1 MSDLELVRGSNG
13 TGEAVR
19 ATVVGVRPTGST
31 ILSVDSVMAW
41 PNRFIATSATLGG
54 DGVTPDPASVR
65 VFVGKINGSNIEIES
80 FVPGYTD
87 AGNSVGDIIV
97 LKQTTAWAD
106 NLADILD
113 DFNVRDSA
121 LTNTFDEMFGDGVVS
136 GMAITYPATGRVADI
151 SAGVAYIGAKRVTV
165 AASSRTYTATRD
177 TYIMLKDDGTLT
189 YPDVAV
195 GGAAPVPPAGSIL
208 IGKLTTDATKFTALQ
223 NMNRGVVKAQNVDYG
238 TFYNARGNLQQQ
250 TLTTSAVNNTTVTIP
265 SYVKPS
271 SVVELNI
278 SIEYNNAGGPL
289 KDMQCDVLK
298 NGTLIGSR
306 FTGATAGVYFVTGQW
321 LDNVTVN
328 PSDTLVIRFLKT
340 NGNAGGEVVSRSTY
354 TIKQVG

>member
-19 ATVVGVRPTGST
+19 ATVVGVRPIGST

-87 AGNSVGDIIV
+87 TGNSVGDIIV

-113 DFNVRDSA
+113 DFNVQDSV

-151 SAGVAYIGAKRVTV
+151 SAGVAYIGAKRVTI
-165 AASSRTYTATRD
+165 ANTSHTFPATRD
-177 TYIMLKDDGTLT
+177 SYIMLKDDGTLT

-195 GGAAPVPPAGSIL
+195 GGAAPVPPAGSII

-223 NMNRGVVKAQNVDYG
+223 NINRGVVKAQNVDYA
-238 TFYNARGNLQQQ
+238 TFPVIDGSFTPSGAGDWRNIAVIDLSQYPSGSRIEITVTARTNAADTS
-250 TLTTSAVNNTTVTIP
+250 TLGLRLSDTTVKNTLHSTTVANEFATLINER
-265 SYVKPS
+265 
-271 SVVELNI
+271 VVTKTSDSI
-278 SIEYNNAGGPL
+278 SIQLLGMWTTENAGWYTV
-289 KDMQCDVLK
+289 KR
-298 NGTLIGSR
+298 IG
-306 FTGATAGVYFVTGQW
+306 
-321 LDNVTVN
+321 
-328 PSDTLVIRFLKT
+328 
-340 NGNAGGEVVSRSTY
+340 
-354 TIKQVG
+354 